1 MAFPTNR
8 GTPNFIMNLSK
19 TLTLSATGVVSDD
32 AITLSIEDIG
42 DIPVSDLFAN
52 FANEEVKVT
61 IKSVTDE
68 V

>member
-1 MAFPTNR
+1 
-8 GTPNFIMNLSK
+8 MNLSK

-32 AITLSIEDIG
+32 ATMLSIEDIG
-42 DIPVSDLFAN
+42 DIPISDLFAN